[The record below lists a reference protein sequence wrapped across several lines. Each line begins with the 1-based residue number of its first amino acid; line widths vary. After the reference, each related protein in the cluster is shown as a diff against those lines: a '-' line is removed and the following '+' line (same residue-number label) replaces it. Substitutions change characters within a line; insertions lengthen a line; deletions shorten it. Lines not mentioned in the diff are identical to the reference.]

1 MFGRDG
7 ETRVVFQIV
16 EFLQRPIWL
25 VFGIVLKTCL
35 KPLKGLTRKVDCR
48 PAKLRQPKAHVRLSI
63 LRGGNPLYIHL
74 PLCGQI
80 LNCTLRF
87 TRYISLKGF
96 DVECMG

>member
-48 PAKLRQPKAHVRLSI
+48 PAKLRQPKAHVIYNLI
-63 LRGGNPLYIHL
+63 VY
-74 PLCGQI
+74 
-80 LNCTLRF
+80 F
-87 TRYISLKGF
+87 TRGEPPLHPSALMWSNLELHSQVYKINFLKRLR
-96 DVECMG
+96 C